1 MPHKNFI
8 IFFLAGLLILVIL
21 FGYRKRSEINSL
33 NRSIETLHDEAL
45 RANSILSIT
54 QKQRD
59 SLVSAMSDIDSTRTR
74 IVYRY
79 RTRFVRDSL
88 RISALDPEGLAT
100 AFNTAYPD
108 SVITVNIVGTDS
120 FITGKVSIRTATIMR
135 SQAAAYDSM
144 SQANLTAFE
153 GCKASFNRLDGVYK
167 EVSQE
172 LQRAKDTM
180 DIAAEQLKQADKQHR
195 KEIRQAK
202 MRSFVKGS
210 IAGGAVS
217 IILFIFAA
225 K

>member
-1 MPHKNFI
+1 M
-8 IFFLAGLLILVIL
+8 
-21 FGYRKRSEINSL
+21 
-33 NRSIETLHDEAL
+33 HDEAL

-59 SLVSAMSDIDSTRTR
+59 SLVSAMSDIDTTRTR

-88 RISALDPEGLAT
+88 RISALDPEGLAA

-108 SVITVNIVGTDS
+108 SILTVNITGSDS
-120 FITGKVSIRTATIMR
+120 FITGKESIRTATIMR
-135 SQAAAYDSM
+135 SQAETCDSI
-144 SQANLTAFE
+144 SHANLTAFE

-180 DIAAEQLKQADKQHR
+180 DITTEQLKQADKQHR
-195 KEIRQAK
+195 KELRQAK

-210 IAGGAVS
+210 IVGGSVS
-217 IILFIFAA
+217 TILFIFAI